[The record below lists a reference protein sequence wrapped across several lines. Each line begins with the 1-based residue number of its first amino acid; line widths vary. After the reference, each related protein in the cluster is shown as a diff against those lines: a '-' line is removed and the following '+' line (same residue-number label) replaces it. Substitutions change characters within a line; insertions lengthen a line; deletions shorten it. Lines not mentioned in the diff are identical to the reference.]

1 MLESMH
7 VFVDE
12 TKNRG
17 YLIAAAAVLP
27 PEVNL
32 ARRTVEGLCR
42 PGQRR
47 IHFTKEKD
55 SRRRQIITAVAA
67 LNVRVDIYDASACHD
82 RIART
87 RCLEAL
93 TENLAGQG
101 RVRLV
106 LERDD
111 SVLAHDKRVLFERVR
126 KTGATELEYLFLRA
140 HEECLLS
147 IPDAVAWCWAKGG
160 SWRTAVRPMIDQIH
174 RL

>member
-1 MLESMH
+1 MLWDMH

-12 TKNRG
+12 TKNQG
-17 YLIAAAAVLP
+17 YWIAAAVILP
-27 PEVNL
+27 PDV
-32 ARRTVEGLCR
+32 AAVRRTVNGLCQ

-55 SRRRQIITAVAA
+55 ARRRKIVTALVATGA
-67 LNVRVDIYDASACHD
+67 RVEIYDASACHA
-82 RIART
+82 RLART

-93 TENLAGQG
+93 TEALAARG

-106 LERDD
+106 IERDD
-111 SVLAHDKRVLFERVR
+111 SVLTHDKRVLFDHVR
-126 KTGATELEYLFLRA
+126 KTGADMEYQFLRA
-140 HEECLLS
+140 HEECLLA

-160 SWRTAVRPMIDQIH
+160 AWKQSVRPMVERVH

>member
-1 MLESMH
+1 MLWGMH

-17 YLIAAAAVLP
+17 YLIAAAVVLP
-27 PEVNL
+27 PDVAAVRQTVNS
-32 ARRTVEGLCR
+32 LCQ

-55 SRRRQIITAVAA
+55 ARRHKIIAA
-67 LNVRVDIYDASACHD
+67 LVATGARVEIYDASACHA
-82 RIART
+82 RWART

-93 TENLAGQG
+93 TEALAVQG

-106 LERDD
+106 IERDD
-111 SVLAHDKRVLFERVR
+111 SVLVHDKRVLFDHVR
-126 KTGATELEYLFLRA
+126 KTGADMEYQFMRA
-140 HEECLLS
+140 HEECLLA

-160 SWRTAVRPMIDQIH
+160 AWKQSVRPMVERVH